1 VGKDFESGEAVNE
14 IDLAYYSG
22 FDTQEEFITIP
33 NFEEGKYKIKTEGT
47 GEGEFRVEAVSLR
60 EKENGEI
67 EERIEKSVEGV
78 ASAGKREEFEF
89 AVGSEDE
96 GESGGDSD
104 QSSVIGDHGENNQE
118 DGSNGSE
125 GDNKGL
131 QSPVISHQSEDNAGE
146 EEDNQS
152 SPTEGQDEE
161 SHQSSVIGDQDQEN
175 KEDEGEG
182 DDENES
188 DYSSVIGDQDKDS
201 NQSSVVSHQDEK
213 DKDSQQLS
221 AIGDQEED
229 DEKESGG
236 LKQKDSREPVVM
248 GEKTENNPW
257 VIAGM
262 LFFGAAALIFIW
274 REKLGV

>member
-1 VGKDFESGEAVNE
+1 VVSPSGEIVGKDFESGEAVNE

-22 FDTQEEFITIP
+22 FDTQEEFITTP
-33 NFEEGKYKIKTEGT
+33 NFKEGKYKIKTEGT
-47 GEGEFRVEAVSLR
+47 GEGKFRVEAVSLR
-60 EKENGEI
+60 EKENGEV
-67 EERIEKSVEGV
+67 EERIEKSVEGI
-78 ASAGKREEFEF
+78 ASVGKREEFEF
-89 AVGSEDE
+89 AVGSGDE

-104 QSSVIGDHGENNQE
+104 QS
-118 DGSNGSE
+118 
-125 GDNKGL
+125 
-131 QSPVISHQSEDNAGE
+131 PVISHQGEDNSNE

-152 SPTEGQDEE
+152 SPIEGQDEE

-182 DDENES
+182 DNENES
-188 DYSSVIGDQDKDS
+188 DYSSVIGDQDEDS

-221 AIGDQEED
+221 AIGDQKED

-236 LKQKDSREPVVM
+236 LKQKDSRELVVM

-262 LFFGAAALIFIW
+262 LFFGAAALVFIW